1 MVYNFKWNDISYINY
16 TCKDVYCFGLAKSG
30 DFHGYGGALALK
42 MSQDEKWQE
51 RLLLRGLAFS

>member
-30 DFHGYGGALALK
+30 DFHCYGGALALK
-42 MSQDEKWQE
+42 MSTRQKMT
-51 RLLLRGLAFS
+51 GKAFAKEISF